1 MSSDVAERYIT
12 IACIILT
19 EDNSGRKNFCNEI
32 LSKVDIQGMTGKGS
46 LSIIS
51 SCSLSAFS
59 SFKRDGDDFIVKQ
72 SRLGN
77 SVAVVE
83 AFVAGNALEAVTM
96 VYEDGS
102 RPNTLFHFVGVDE
115 EIS

>member
-1 MSSDVAERYIT
+1 MTSDVAERYIT
-12 IACIILT
+12 TACIILT

-32 LSKVDIQGMTGKGS
+32 LSKVDIQGITGKGS

-59 SFKRDGDDFIVKQ
+59 SFKRDGDDFVVTQ

-77 SVAVVE
+77 SVVVVE
-83 AFVAGNALEAVTM
+83 AFVAGNALEAVTL

-102 RPNTLFHFVGVDE
+102 RPDTLFHFVGVDE

>member
-1 MSSDVAERYIT
+1 MHNIN
-12 IACIILT
+12 
-19 EDNSGRKNFCNEI
+19 EDNSGQKTFCDEI
-32 LSKVDIQGMTGKGS
+32 LSKVDTQGITGKGS

-59 SFKRDGDDFIVKQ
+59 TFKRDGNDFVVTQLI
-72 SRLGN
+72 RGN
-77 SVAVVE
+77 SVEVVE
-83 AFVAGNALEAVTM
+83 AFVAGNALEAFTM

-102 RPNTLFHFVGVDE
+102 RADTLFHFVRVDE